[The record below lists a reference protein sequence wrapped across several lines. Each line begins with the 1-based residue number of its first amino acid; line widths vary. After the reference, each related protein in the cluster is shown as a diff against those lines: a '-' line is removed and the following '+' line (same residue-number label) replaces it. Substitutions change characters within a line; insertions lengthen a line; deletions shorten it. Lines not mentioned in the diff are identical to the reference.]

1 MTGDLDGLLR
11 YCTDERPWLERL
23 IERLVRCE
31 SPSTDKAAVDRLAD
45 IVGAELAALGARVE
59 RLPQAAA
66 GDQVRAEIG
75 EGSSQ
80 VLLLGHLDTVWPIG
94 QLERMP
100 VRTKAGRLYGPGV
113 FDMKAGIALA
123 MLALRALVHLRQQA
137 KRRAVLLLTSDE
149 EIGSGASRARIE
161 AEADRS
167 SAVLVLEPAL
177 PGGGVKTSRKG
188 VGEYRVEAR
197 GVAAHAGIEPE
208 RGVSAITEIAH
219 QVLALDQLQD
229 DTRGVTIT
237 VGRIEGGTRTNV
249 VPPHAAIEVD
259 VRVPTSE
266 DAGRVAERIGRLAP
280 RLAGASLSISGG
292 MNRPPLERS
301 AGVVRLYTAARGI
314 AAELGRELAEGGSGG
329 GSDGNFTGARGVP
342 TLDGL
347 GAIGGGAHAV
357 DEHVELEPLP
367 WRAALVAGLILRA
380 P

>member
-1 MTGDLDGLLR
+1 MTGDVDGLLR
-11 YCTDERPWLERL
+11 YCTDQRQWLERL
-23 IERLVRCE
+23 VERLVRCE
-31 SPSTDKAAVDRLAD
+31 SPSTDKAAVDRLGDLVA
-45 IVGAELAALGARVE
+45 GELAVLGARVE
-59 RLPQAAA
+59 RLPQQGV
-66 GDQVRAEIG
+66 GDHIRAEVG
-75 EGSSQ
+75 EGPTQ

-94 QLERMP
+94 QLDSMSL
-100 VRTKAGRLYGPGV
+100 RTDAGRLYGPGV
-113 FDMKAGIALA
+113 FDMKAGIALG
-123 MLALRALVHLRQQA
+123 MLALRALCQLGLQR

-149 EIGSGASRARIE
+149 EIGSTASRARIE

-167 SAVLVLEPAL
+167 RAVLVLEPAL

-219 QVLALDQLQD
+219 HVLALEQLQD
-229 DTRGVTIT
+229 VQRGVTIT

-249 VPPHAAIEVD
+249 VPPHAAIDVD
-259 VRVPTSE
+259 VRVPTRE
-266 DAGRVAERIGRLAP
+266 DADAVAELIGRLAP
-280 RLAGASLSISGG
+280 RLAGAALSITGG

-301 AGVVRLYTAARGI
+301 AGVVRLYTEARAI
-314 AAELGRELAEGGSGG
+314 AAELGRELEEGGSGG

>member
-1 MTGDLDGLLR
+1 MTGDVGRLLR

-23 IERLVRCE
+23 VERLVRCE

-45 IVGAELAALGARVE
+45 LVGAELATIGARVE
-59 RLPQAAA
+59 RLPQSGV
-66 GDQVRAEIG
+66 GDHVRAEVG
-75 EGSSQ
+75 EGPTQ

-94 QLERMP
+94 QLDRMP
-100 VRTKAGRLYGPGV
+100 LRTEAGRLYGPGV
-113 FDMKAGIALA
+113 FDMKAGIGLA
-123 MLALRALVHLRQQA
+123 MLALRALGQLGLQGR
-137 KRRAVLLLTSDE
+137 RRAVVLLTSDE

-208 RGVSAITEIAH
+208 RGVSAIKEIAH
-219 QVLALDQLQD
+219 QVLALEQLQD
-229 DTRGVTIT
+229 VKRGVTIT

-266 DAGRVAERIGRLAP
+266 DADVVAEGIGRLAP
-280 RLAGASLSISGG
+280 RLAGASLSVTGG

-301 AGVVRLYTAARGI
+301 AGVVRLYTAARDI
-314 AAELGRELAEGGSGG
+314 AAELGRELGEGGSGG

-347 GAIGGGAHAV
+347 GAIGGGAHAA

>member
-1 MTGDLDGLLR
+1 MTGDVDRLLR
-11 YCTDERPWLERL
+11 YCTDQRPWLERL
-23 IERLVRCE
+23 VERLVRCE

-45 IVGAELAALGARVE
+45 LVGGELAALGARVE
-59 RLPQAAA
+59 RLPQLRV
-66 GDQVRAEIG
+66 GDQLRAEVG
-75 EGSSQ
+75 EGPTQ
-80 VLLLGHLDTVWPIG
+80 VLLLGHLDTVWPSG
-94 QLERMP
+94 QLDSMP
-100 VRTKAGRLYGPGV
+100 LHRDAGRLYGPGV
-113 FDMKAGIALA
+113 FDMKAGIALG
-123 MLALRALVHLRQQA
+123 MLALRALGQPGLQGN
-137 KRRAVLLLTSDE
+137 RRAVLLLTSDE
-149 EIGSGASRARIE
+149 EIGSAASRARIE
-161 AEADRS
+161 TEADRS
-167 SAVLVLEPAL
+167 RGVLVLEPAL

-219 QVLALDQLQD
+219 QVLALEQLQD
-229 DTRGVTIT
+229 ATRGVTIT

-249 VPPHAAIEVD
+249 VPPHAAIDVD
-259 VRVPTSE
+259 VRVPTRE
-266 DAGRVAERIGRLAP
+266 DADLVAEGVGRLVP
-280 RLAGASLSISGG
+280 KLAGASLSVTGG

-301 AGVVRLYTAARGI
+301 AGVVRLYTTAREI
-314 AAELGRELAEGGSGG
+314 AAELGQELAEGGSGG

-347 GAIGGGAHAV
+347 GAIGGGAHAA

>member
-1 MTGDLDGLLR
+1 MTGDADRLLR
-11 YCTDERPWLERL
+11 YCSDQRPWLERL
-23 IERLVRCE
+23 VERLVRCE

-45 IVGAELAALGARVE
+45 LVGGELAAFGARVE
-59 RLPQAAA
+59 RLPQPRV
-66 GDQVRAEIG
+66 GDQLRAEVG
-75 EGSSQ
+75 EGPTQ
-80 VLLLGHLDTVWPIG
+80 VLLLGHLDTVWPSG
-94 QLERMP
+94 QLDSMP
-100 VRTKAGRLYGPGV
+100 LRRDAGRLYGPGV
-113 FDMKAGIALA
+113 FDMKAGIALG
-123 MLALRALVHLRQQA
+123 MLALRALGQPGLQGN
-137 KRRAVLLLTSDE
+137 RRAVLLLTSDE
-149 EIGSGASRARIE
+149 EIGSAASRARIE
-161 AEADRS
+161 TEADRS

-219 QVLALDQLQD
+219 QVLALEQLQD
-229 DTRGVTIT
+229 VARGVTVT

-249 VPPHAAIEVD
+249 VPPHAAIDVD
-259 VRVPTSE
+259 VRVPTRE
-266 DAGRVAERIGRLAP
+266 DADLVAEGVGRLVP
-280 RLAGASLSISGG
+280 KLAGASLSVTGG

-301 AGVVRLYTAARGI
+301 AGVVRLYTTAREI
-314 AAELGRELAEGGSGG
+314 AAELGQELAEGGSGG

-347 GAIGGGAHAV
+347 GAIGGGAHAA

>member
-1 MTGDLDGLLR
+1 MTGDMHRLHR
-11 YCTDERPWLERL
+11 YCSDERPWLEHL

-45 IVGAELAALGARVE
+45 LVSAELAAIGARVD
-59 RLPQAAA
+59 RLPRRAV
-66 GDQVRAEIG
+66 GDHVRAEVG
-75 EGSSQ
+75 DGPTQ
-80 VLLLGHLDTVWPIG
+80 VLLLGHLDTVWPAG
-94 QLERMP
+94 QLDRMP
-100 VRTKAGRLYGPGV
+100 IHREAGRLYGPGV

-123 MLALRALVHLRQQA
+123 LLALRALHQLGFDVP
-137 KRRAVLLLTSDE
+137 RRTVLLLTSDE
-149 EIGSGASRARIE
+149 EIGSGASRTQIE
-161 AEADRS
+161 TEADRS

-188 VGEYRVEAR
+188 VGEYRIEAR

-219 QVLALDQLQD
+219 QVLALAELQD
-229 DTRGVTIT
+229 VSRGVTIT

-249 VPPHAAIEVD
+249 VPDHAAIDVD

-266 DAGRVAERIGRLAP
+266 DADVVARRIGRLAP
-280 RLAGASLSISGG
+280 RQAGASLSVTGG

-301 AGVVRLYTAARGI
+301 VGVVRLYTAAKAI
-314 AAELGRELAEGGSGG
+314 AAELGRELGEGGSGG

-347 GAIGGGAHAV
+347 GAIGGGAHAA
-357 DEHVELEPLP
+357 DEHVDLEPLP
-367 WRAALVAGLILRA
+367 WRAALVAGLVLRA

>member
-1 MTGDLDGLLR
+1 MTADTDRLLR
-11 YCTDERPWLERL
+11 YCTDERPWLEHL

-45 IVGAELAALGARVE
+45 LVSIELAGIGARVE
-59 RLPQAAA
+59 RLPQPEV
-66 GDQVRAEIG
+66 GDHIRAEVG
-75 EGSSQ
+75 DGPAQ
-80 VLLLGHLDTVWPIG
+80 VLLLGHLDTVWPVG
-94 QLERMP
+94 QLDRMP
-100 VRTKAGRLYGPGV
+100 VRTEARRLYGPGV
-113 FDMKAGIALA
+113 FDMKAGIALGI
-123 MLALRALVHLRQQA
+123 LALKAIDRLGLRMT
-137 KRRAVLLLTSDE
+137 RRTVLFLTSDE

-188 VGEYRVEAR
+188 VGEYRIEAR

-219 QVLALDQLQD
+219 QVLALARLQD
-229 DTRGVTIT
+229 VSRGVTIT
-237 VGRIEGGTRTNV
+237 VGRVDGGTRTNV
-249 VPPHAAIEVD
+249 VPAHAAIDVD
-259 VRVPTSE
+259 VRVPTRE
-266 DAGRVAERIGRLAP
+266 DADVIADGIGRLVP
-280 RLAGASLSISGG
+280 RLAGASLCIQGG
-292 MNRPPLERS
+292 MNRPPLERT
-301 AGVVRLYTAARGI
+301 AGVVRLYTAAKAI
-314 AAELGRELAEGGSGG
+314 AAELGRDLGEGGSGG

-347 GAIGGGAHAV
+347 GAIGGGAHAA
-357 DEHVELEPLP
+357 DEHVDLEPLP